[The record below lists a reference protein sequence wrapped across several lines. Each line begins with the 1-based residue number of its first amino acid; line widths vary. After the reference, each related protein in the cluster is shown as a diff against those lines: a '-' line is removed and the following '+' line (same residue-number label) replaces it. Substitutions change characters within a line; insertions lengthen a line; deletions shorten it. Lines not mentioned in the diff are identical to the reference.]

1 MVRSAS
7 PRSCDP
13 AEPLDLPQRW
23 LRFLSFS
30 GSQVRIIVTQKYLCS
45 AYRPP
50 AKYFMYINSFNPHND
65 PEVGDV
71 IIIAIL

>member
-1 MVRSAS
+1 MVWSVS
-7 PRSCDP
+7 LRSCDL
-13 AEPLDLPQRW
+13 AEPLDLPRRW

-30 GSQVRIIVTQKYLCS
+30 GSQVIITVTQKYLCS
-45 AYRPP
+45 AYQPP